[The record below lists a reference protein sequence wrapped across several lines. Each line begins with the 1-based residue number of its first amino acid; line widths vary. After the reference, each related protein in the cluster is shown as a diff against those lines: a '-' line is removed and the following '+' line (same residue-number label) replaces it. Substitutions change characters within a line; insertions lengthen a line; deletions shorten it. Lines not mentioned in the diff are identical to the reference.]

1 MELTSMGKKGG
12 SKHLKREPAPNF
24 WPIPRKRYAWVVKPK
39 AGSHAI
45 QKSLPLTIVLRDIL
59 GFGKT
64 KKEAGTI
71 LSQGKVLV
79 DGKIRREEAFPIG
92 LMDVLAIPEAK
103 ADYRVLSHRKG
114 LVLHPIKKDEAQFKL
129 CRIENKTHVK
139 KGNIQ
144 LNLHDGTNKLIQVAD
159 LKNPAEDIYETLD
172 VVKVA
177 IPSGEIVGQI
187 KLTKGNSALI
197 TGGKNRGMHGKILD
211 IEQKPGERLQLLA
224 TIEGKSG
231 KNFQTIL
238 DYVFPVG
245 DSEQAISLP
254 EEA

>member
-1 MELTSMGKKGG
+1 MELNNMGNRGG
-12 SKHLKREPAPNF
+12 SKHLKREPAPSF
-24 WPIPRKRYAWVVKPK
+24 WPIPRKRYTWVVKPK
-39 AGSHAI
+39 AGPHSI
-45 QKSLPLTIVLRDIL
+45 QESLPLTIIMRDIL

-79 DGKIRREEAFPIG
+79 DGKIRREEGFPIG

-103 ADYRVLSHRKG
+103 AIYRVLSHRKG
-114 LVLHPIKKDEAQFKL
+114 LILHPIKKDEAHFKL
-129 CRIENKTHVK
+129 CRVENKTHVK

-144 LNLHDGTNKLIQVAD
+144 LNLHDGTNKLVQVAD
-159 LKNPAEDIYETLD
+159 PKDPTEDIYKTLD
-172 VVKVA
+172 VVKIA

-187 KLTKGNSALI
+187 KLTKGSSALI

-245 DSEQAISLP
+245 DSDQTISLP
-254 EEA
+254 EEE